1 MYIDRTIGL
10 ADWPQT
16 EVVGPADHQPIEPFH
31 DCLRIPPDCVSPGLV
46 ADSST
51 DALHPFR
58 GWYRAQIDSAPP
70 HRERVS
76 QKVKL
81 LFRQITDPRLALV
94 HRQLELRHYRPHR
107 GQSLIRT

>member
-16 EVVGPADHQPIEPFH
+16 EVVGPADHHPIELFH

-58 GWYRAQIDSAPP
+58 GWYRAQIDSAPSSSRTCIP
-70 HRERVS
+70 ES
-76 QKVKL
+76 QTSL
-81 LFRQITDPRLALV
+81 PADN
-94 HRQLELRHYRPHR
+94 RPASCSR
-107 GQSLIRT
+107 SPSA